1 MCAQKPLTEDKLLTI
16 LALFFQQ
23 NVLSINMAASASK
36 LHFILR
42 VSNRIQNYLLG
53 YFIEDICIFPKA
65 YACSNL
71 SLTRS
76 CYSEICRG
84 RNNRKFMSKQQNH
97 YMPQDKKGMYIIFS
111 KIQRSKAMN
120 CLKYM
125 V

>member
-1 MCAQKPLTEDKLLTI
+1 MCTEATDRRQTFDYTS
-16 LALFFQQ
+16 AFFPAEYL
-23 NVLSINMAASASK
+23 VYKHGSIRVETAF
-36 LHFILR
+36 HFES
-42 VSNRIQNYLLG
+42 SNRIQNYLLG

-84 RNNRKFMSKQQNH
+84 RNNRKFMSKQQNN

-120 CLKYM
+120 CLKCM